1 MLFPDVG
8 GRWLIQQRVTR
19 VLDRWKGETVCI
31 AASGPSLVPADV
43 GQALDA
49 GCKVIVINET
59 WRASPA
65 AHVLYA
71 ADYAWWASRAPPAGE
86 FKGERW
92 TTPKNWTTKHAALLK
107 SLHQVETKGGCDIVR
122 APPICTG
129 SNSSFQ
135 ALSLAVL
142 WGAKRVVFTGLD
154 MKCGPGGE
162 DHWHGVHEELT
173 SPRRALGTFA
183 KAFERASPQLV
194 ARGVEVIN
202 ASRDTALTCFPRA
215 SMREALT

>member
-1 MLFPDVG
+1 
-8 GRWLIQQRVTR
+8 

-31 AASGPSLVPADV
+31 AASGPSLVPADIA
-43 GQALDA
+43 QALAA

-59 WRASPA
+59 WRACPT

-71 ADYAWWASRAPPAGE
+71 ADYTWWTKRGPTVKDFP
-86 FKGERW
+86 GERW
-92 TTPKNWTTKHAALLK
+92 TTPKNWTAKNAALLK
-107 SLHQVETKGGCDIVR
+107 SLHQIQTKSGNDIVA

-142 WGAKRVVFTGLD
+142 WGAKRVLLTGLD
-154 MKCGPGGE
+154 LKCGPAGE
-162 DHWHGVHEELT
+162 DHWHGAHDGLI
-173 SPRRALGTFA
+173 SPRRALGIFA
-183 KAFERASPQLV
+183 KAFTNAAPQLV

-202 ASRDTALTCFPRA
+202 ASRETALKCFPRA
-215 SMREALT
+215 TMREALA